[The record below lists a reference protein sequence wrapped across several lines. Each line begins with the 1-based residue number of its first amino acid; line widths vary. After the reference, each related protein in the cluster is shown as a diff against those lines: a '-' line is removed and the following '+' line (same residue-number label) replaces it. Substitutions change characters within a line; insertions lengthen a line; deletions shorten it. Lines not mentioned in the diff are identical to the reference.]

1 MTTTMT
7 TTLCRI
13 SDSTEVDERFAE
25 IIAAE
30 WPKLEGRQT
39 PDVATFTGGANIE
52 LGANVCEFGRRTN
65 QKIRAFPWQEWAL
78 EQILAKDEDGTW
90 THSEVCLLVP
100 RQNGKSLILTLRVLY
115 GLFKLG
121 ENIVFTAHQWETAKS
136 LWKRTWNV
144 IRSTPWLLK
153 RVETKT
159 CSQGR
164 GTIVL
169 KSGAQVVFTTRSKDA
184 GRGLDTV
191 DLEIYDEA
199 YDLTEADLAALS
211 PTKMNATDPQ
221 TIYTSSAVNQES
233 HNNGAVLAGVRERG
247 LDGEIGLFFAEWKA
261 GAGMDR
267 AEVETWRYA
276 NPSFGMIATV
286 KKMTAEF
293 KKFLKTATARKN
305 FDVEYL
311 GIGDW
316 PTEQVELEHVFDM
329 DSWDAMGN
337 ATPELAG
344 GPIALAIDMSTCR
357 QWVTIAAATRLADDR
372 IHLEVGYHAA
382 PGRAVID
389 KIVDLVERWDPC
401 AVVMNH
407 SSPITSIL
415 PDLRTA
421 GENGIEPEITT
432 SSQMASACGGF
443 YDDAVSGRLSHTGSA
458 ELRDAVEGVQKREM
472 RGGAFGWDYLSP
484 VVISPLQ
491 AATLARWGLLTFGV
505 ELPPPPPPS
514 RDDHAADMFPAGSS
528 DLDVFAAAF

>member
-1 MTTTMT
+1 MTTTTM

-13 SDSTEVDERFAE
+13 SETEVDDRFAE

-39 PDVATFTGGANIE
+39 PDAATWVGGADLE
-52 LGANVCEFGRRTN
+52 LGGKCCEFGRRTN
-65 QKIRAFPWQEWAL
+65 QRIRPFPWQEWSL
-78 EQILAKDEDGTW
+78 EQILAKNPDGTW

-121 ENIVFTAHQWETAKS
+121 ENIVFSAHQWETAKS

-144 IRSTPWLLK
+144 VRTTPWLLK
-153 RVETKT
+153 RVESKT

-199 YDLTEADLAALS
+199 YDLTEADMAALS
-211 PTKMNATDPQ
+211 PTKMNSADPQ
-221 TIYTSSAVNQES
+221 TIYTSSAVNQVS
-233 HNNGAVLAGVRERG
+233 HSNGAVLAGVRERG
-247 LDGEIGLFFAEWKA
+247 LDGEDGLFFAEWKA
-261 GAGMDR
+261 ADGMDR
-267 AEVETWRYA
+267 GAPATWRYA
-276 NPSFGMIATV
+276 NPSFGVIATV
-286 KKMTAEF
+286 KKMTAEY
-293 KKFLKTATARKN
+293 KKFSKTALARKN

-316 PTEQVELEHVFDM
+316 PTELVELEHVFDM
-329 DSWDAMGN
+329 DAWDDMGN
-337 ATPELAG
+337 ATPEVAG
-344 GPIALAIDMSTCR
+344 GPIALALDMSTCR
-357 QWVTIAAATRLADDR
+357 QWVTIAAATQLTDGR

-401 AVVMNH
+401 AIVMNH
-407 SSPITSIL
+407 SSPIKSIL

-421 GENGIEPEITT
+421 GENGIEPEITS
-432 SSQMASACGGF
+432 SSQMAAACGGF
-443 YDDAVSGRLSHTGSA
+443 YDDAVAGRLSHTGSV
-458 ELRDAVEGVQKREM
+458 ELRTAVEGVKKREM

-505 ELPPPPPPS
+505 DAPPPPPS
-514 RDDHAADMFPAGSS
+514 RDDAGADMFAAGSS
-528 DLDVFAAAF
+528 TGFDVFAAAF